1 MGEDFFDVVIVNK
14 EIPPASIQERYALEG
29 SCMVRADVE
38 RLQGFGCQVIADD
51 LMQFQQVVRHDAA
64 KLNRWVRRL
73 VQE

>member
-1 MGEDFFDVVIVNK
+1 
-14 EIPPASIQERYALEG
+14 
-29 SCMVRADVE
+29 MVRADVE
-38 RLQGFGCQVIADD
+38 RLQEFGCQVIADD